1 MNIIQP
7 EELKQILRV
16 RDMGIARVDAATQTR
31 KKQLNAKTDEEYN
44 NILIPRLYPFN
55 SESVF
60 VDCVQSKQEERK
72 FDEDF
77 LLDMY
82 CRGYT
87 ENING
92 YIVSRYGNLGAVALS
107 DLYRGEIRDYGNQC
121 TSTLGRNIKSQKLE
135 DKFIEFFVG
144 QMRIFCF
151 FSFLTLFRQFT
162 DFRIGTPMAHI
173 IAQHYGLHTQFLDLT
188 DDVKVALFFA
198 CCKHIGNNKYR
209 PIDKN
214 DLSEIGEYA
223 VLYHGIED
231 KTTQIIGYQPFT
243 RCYKQR
249 GYFIDTASSIPCW
262 SYSLTNTRSFTKS
275 LFKRTPELSKRIF
288 EEFDEGNALFPKDSL
303 FYFDEEISQIM
314 KTNRFPEQAFC
325 QTYDIFAAYL
335 ETYKNNNSIDETIL
349 TLITKDWIR
358 ERLVDRKIEFNDRME
373 LHSGKTD
380 IVEELNRK
388 WNPVQYK
395 IDEDIIAWGRETIRY
410 EDGFYISKGRSGIHM
425 IDIE

>member
-7 EELKQILRV
+7 EELEQIIRV
-16 RDMGIARVDAATQTR
+16 RDIGIARVDAATQTR

-60 VDCVQSKQEERK
+60 VDCIQSKQEERK
-72 FDEDF
+72 FHEDF

-87 ENING
+87 MNING
-92 YIVSRYGNLGAVALS
+92 YIVSKYGNLGTVALS

-121 TSTLGRNIKSQKLE
+121 TSTLGRIIKSEKLE
-135 DKFIEFFVG
+135 DKIIEFFIG
-144 QMRIFCF
+144 QMRILCF

-162 DFRIGTPMAHI
+162 DFKIGTPMAHI
-173 IAQHYGLHTQFLDLT
+173 IAQHYGLNTQFLDLT

-231 KTTQIIGYQPFT
+231 ETTQIIGYQPFT

-262 SYSLTNTRSFTKS
+262 SYSLTNTDNFTKS
-275 LFKRTPELSKRIF
+275 IFKRTPELSKRIF
-288 EEFDEGNALFPKDSL
+288 DEFDEGDALFPKDSL
-303 FYFDEEISQIM
+303 FYFDQEISQIM
-314 KTNRFPEQAFC
+314 KINRFPEQIFC
-325 QTYDIFAAYL
+325 QTYDIITSYL
-335 ETYKNNNSIDETIL
+335 ETYKNNNLIDGAML

-358 ERLVDRKIEFNDRME
+358 EKLIDRKIEFNDRME
-373 LHSGKTD
+373 LPPRKID
-380 IVEELNRK
+380 VIKELNRK
-388 WNPVQYK
+388 WNPAQYK
-395 IDEDIIAWGRETIRY
+395 IDEDIIAWGRETIRF